1 MIEPAHKV
9 PPAAPQPL
17 VAQVFQKLGPGGFHS
32 GARLAAELG
41 VSRNA
46 IWKAVG
52 ALKQLGVAVHAVR
65 NRGYRLAVPTAPLAA
80 TRIRA
85 ALDPQTRA
93 RLRQLEVAW
102 QLESTNSTLFL
113 RSDLPPGRC
122 DVLLAE
128 VQSAGRG
135 RRGRTWLATPG
146 GALCLSLGWTFGQ
159 MPRDMGS
166 LGLVVG
172 VCALQALREHVP
184 DAVLGRTPLQLK
196 WPNDLLCDSAK
207 LGGILIDMRAEAGG
221 PSYVVIGIGLNV
233 VLDAAA
239 RVRIAASGTAA
250 CDLASLEVSPLHRN
264 QVAASLIQCLT
275 GGLLVFEREGLQPF
289 REAWQRGDALRG
301 RAVSVVTVQ
310 ETTRGIARGIDLDGA
325 LLVETP
331 GGLVRF
337 VSGEVSV
344 RAEA

>member
-1 MIEPAHKV
+1 MDV
-9 PPAAPQPL
+9 PLKIAVAQPL
-17 VAQVFQKLGPGGFHS
+17 PAKVFRILGPGGFHS
-32 GARLAAELG
+32 GATLATQLG

-52 ALKQLGVAVHAVR
+52 ALKELGVIIHAVR

-80 TRIRA
+80 ARIREG
-85 ALDPQTRA
+85 LDEQA
-93 RLRQLEVAW
+93 QKRLRHMEVAW
-102 QLESTNSTLFL
+102 QLNSTNATLFD
-113 RSDLPPGRC
+113 RTDLPPGRC

-172 VCALQALREHVP
+172 VCALRALREHL
-184 DAVLGRTPLQLK
+184 AQGVLARTPVQLK
-196 WPNDLLCDSAK
+196 WPNDLMCGSRK

-233 VLDAAA
+233 ALDVAA
-239 RVRIAASGTAA
+239 RTQIGATGTEP
-250 CDLASLEVSPLHRN
+250 CDLRSLGVSPLHRN
-264 QVAASLIQCLT
+264 PVVTSLIQCLS
-275 GGLLVFEREGLQPF
+275 GGLAVFEQEGLKPF
-289 REAWQRGDALRG
+289 RDEWQRADALRG
-301 RAVSVVTVQ
+301 RAVNVITVQ
-310 ETTRGIARGIDLDGA
+310 DTTRGTARGIDLDGA

-331 GGLVRF
+331 KGLVRF
-337 VSGEVSV
+337 VSGDVSV
-344 RAEA
+344 RAET

>member
-1 MIEPAHKV
+1 MDFALKIAL
-9 PPAAPQPL
+9 AQPL
-17 VAQVFQKLGPGGFHS
+17 PAKVFRILGPGGFHS
-32 GARLAAELG
+32 GTTLATQLG

-52 ALKQLGVAVHAVR
+52 VLKELGVVIHAVR

-80 TRIRA
+80 ARIREG
-85 ALDPQTRA
+85 LDEPAQK
-93 RLRQLEVAW
+93 RLRQVEVAW
-102 QLESTNSTLFL
+102 QLNSTNATLFE
-113 RSDLPPGRC
+113 RTDLSPGRC

-135 RRGRTWLATPG
+135 RRGRSWLATPG

-172 VCALQALREHVP
+172 VCALRALREHPAQGAPAHMPV
-184 DAVLGRTPLQLK
+184 QLK
-196 WPNDLLCDSAK
+196 WPNDLLCDSRK

-233 VLDAAA
+233 ALDAAA
-239 RVRIAASGTAA
+239 RTQISATGTEP
-250 CDLASLEVSPLHRN
+250 CDLLSLGVSPLLRN
-264 QVAASLIQCLT
+264 QVVTSLIQCLIR
-275 GGLLVFEREGLQPF
+275 GLEVFEHEGLKPF
-289 REAWQRGDALRG
+289 RDEWQRADALRG
-301 RAVSVVTVQ
+301 RAVTVSTVQ
-310 ETTRGIARGIDLDGA
+310 GMTRGTARGIDLDGA

-331 GGLVRF
+331 KGLARF
-337 VSGEVSV
+337 VSGDVSV
-344 RAEA
+344 RAES

>member
-1 MIEPAHKV
+1 VIDSAHKV
-9 PPAAPQPL
+9 PPAAAQPL

-32 GARLAAELG
+32 GATLAAQLG

-52 ALKQLGVAVHAVR
+52 ALKRLGVSIHAVR

-80 TRIRA
+80 PHIRA
-85 ALDPQTRA
+85 GLDPQTGA

-102 QLESTNSTLFL
+102 QLDSTNSTLFV
-113 RSDLPPGRC
+113 RTDLPPGRC

-135 RRGRTWLATPG
+135 RRGRSWLATPG

-172 VCALQALREHVP
+172 VCALQALQAHLPE
-184 DAVLGRTPLQLK
+184 AVKVRTPLQLK
-196 WPNDLLCDSAK
+196 WPNDLWCDAGK

-233 VLDAAA
+233 VLDEAA
-239 RVRIAASGTAA
+239 RVRISATGTAA

-264 QVAASLIQCLT
+264 QVATSLIQCLT
-275 GGLLVFEREGLQPF
+275 RGLSAFEQEGLQPF
-289 REAWQRGDALRG
+289 REAWQRADALRG

-310 ETTRGIARGIDLDGA
+310 DTTRGIARGIDTDGA

-337 VSGEVSV
+337 VSGDVSV
-344 RAEA
+344 RAES